1 MERSG
6 VKAMH
11 DYDADLLAPVKV
23 SLYHHQREAF
33 MFVLRLFGVL
43 SGTPP
48 DSTGAGL
55 LFEMGCGKSLCAT
68 AVAGYMYQMGL
79 VKRLLIVAPL
89 SVLSVWQE
97 EFSKFAGFPYTMT
110 VLSGTAQHKK
120 QQLLN
125 TGGRGLEV
133 VVINYESAWRL
144 KPELLKYG
152 ADMIIGDELHKLKDG
167 QTAQSKGMHELGD
180 HAKYRLGLTGTLIC
194 GSEIDVWSQYRFLN
208 PDIFGRSF
216 FRFRNRYF
224 WMGGFEQHVPYFR
237 KEMGTEFLSL
247 LHSISYRV
255 TKAEALDLPEV
266 TEEVRTVDL
275 EPEAM
280 KLYEQIRNDCFA
292 ELLNSEITAANVL
305 TRLLRLSQISGGFV
319 TDDDGRTRSVS
330 VAKLNA
336 LSDILDAA
344 QVSGEKVVIMAR
356 FVAELDSI
364 EDLLVKKKIGYGV
377 IRGGVK
383 DRDEQIRRF
392 QNDPD
397 CTVFV
402 GQIAAAGVGITL
414 HAASTM
420 IFYSMDY
427 SMANH
432 TQAMARIHRV
442 GQRNVCTYVY
452 LCARNTVDSK
462 VIQALQN
469 KQDLA
474 RALVDD
480 YRAGIN
486 PFV

>member
-1 MERSG
+1 MC
-6 VKAMH
+6 
-11 DYDADLLAPVKV
+11 DYDADLLAPVKAN
-23 SLYHHQREAF
+23 LYCHQREAF

-55 LFEMGCGKSLCAT
+55 LFEMGCGKTIT
-68 AVAGYMYQMGL
+68 AIAIAGFMYQAGL
-79 VKRLLIVAPL
+79 IKRLLIVAPL

-97 EFSKFAGFPYTMT
+97 EFGRFAEFPFSLTILT
-110 VLSGTAQHKK
+110 GTAQHKK

-125 TGGRGLEV
+125 TGGRGLEIMV
-133 VVINYESAWRL
+133 VNYESAWRL
-144 KPELLKYG
+144 LPELLAYN
-152 ADMIIGDELHKLKDG
+152 ACMVIGDELHKLKDG
-167 QTAQSKGMHELGD
+167 QTAQSKGMHQLGD

-208 PDIFGRSF
+208 SAIFGTSF

-224 WMGGFEQHVPYFR
+224 WMGGYEQHVPYFR

-255 TKAEALDLPEV
+255 TKAEALDLPEI
-266 TEEVRTVDL
+266 TEEIRTIDL
-275 EPEAM
+275 EPNTM
-280 KLYEQIRNDCFA
+280 RLYEQIRNDSYA
-292 ELLNSEITAANVL
+292 ELRNSEVTAANIL
-305 TRLLRLSQISGGFV
+305 TRLLRLSQICGGFI
-319 TDDDGRTRSVS
+319 TDDDGKTRSIS
-330 VAKLNA
+330 TAKLAA

-344 QVSGEKVVIMAR
+344 QVSGEKIVVMAR
-356 FVAELDSI
+356 FTAELDAI
-364 EDLLVKKKIGYGV
+364 EDLLVKKKLGYGV
-377 IRGGVK
+377 IRGGIK

-397 CTVFV
+397 CTVFI

-414 HAASTM
+414 TAASTM
-420 IFYSMDY
+420 VFYSMDY
-427 SMANH
+427 SMSNH

-442 GQRNVCTYVY
+442 GQRNACTYVY
-452 LCARNTVDSK
+452 LACRDTVDSK
-462 VIQALQN
+462 VIRALQN

-480 YRAGIN
+480 YRMGLN
-486 PFV
+486 PFA